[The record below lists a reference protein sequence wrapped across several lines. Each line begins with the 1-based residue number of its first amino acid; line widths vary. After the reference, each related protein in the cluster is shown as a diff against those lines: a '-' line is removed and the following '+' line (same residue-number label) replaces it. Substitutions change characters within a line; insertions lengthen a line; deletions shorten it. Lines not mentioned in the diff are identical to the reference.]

1 MRGGSQSG
9 FRSNNFGRRGGSDGD
24 GREGLVGGAGTDL
37 EGGGGRRAS
46 GAAARSS
53 QSLQLH
59 KLEHITT
66 RFVGLLALALMSLS
80 SSVMPSPSSIP
91 SAASNVSKCLKGN
104 AYHG

>member
-1 MRGGSQSG
+1 TRHKASYDPLPHALPRPPLNRPTRRTMRGGSQSG

-53 QSLQLH
+53 QSLQFGYTNLN
-59 KLEHITT
+59 TS
-66 RFVGLLALALMSLS
+66 RRDS
-80 SSVMPSPSSIP
+80 
-91 SAASNVSKCLKGN
+91 
-104 AYHG
+104 